1 MREMDLDIP
10 DPLGLPGLP
19 GIFFGG
25 SPKQGASRCFK
36 MPSLCLSAG
45 VGHTFPSEG
54 GPSAFHSS
62 GSDTQTDLVLQAF
75 CVQVW
80 ACLPG
85 QQCAGRGT
93 TNAPELPLRLGGPT
107 RETQHRNPE

>member
-1 MREMDLDIP
+1 M
-10 DPLGLPGLP
+10 
-19 GIFFGG
+19 
-25 SPKQGASRCFK
+25 KQVRDTFIRLLQDASRCFK

-62 GSDTQTDLVLQAF
+62 GSDTQTDLVLQTL

-80 ACLPG
+80 AHLPG

-93 TNAPELPLRLGGPT
+93 TNAPELPLRLGEPT
-107 RETQHRNPE
+107 RETQRGHPE